1 MKVTT
6 TSSLKSTILKFC
18 PQTTSQTTLQI
29 KRKTVLDVVGNV
41 RRWWFVIHA
50 SENVLLDL
58 EGSWDQLQL
67 QTGWKLEPCFKPS
80 DPVTS
85 NVDPQISLMP
95 MLMLY
100 FLLGR
105 VTIIKP
111 LRNLFRIMT
120 IIKPLMNLFRTI
132 TTIKPLWNLVKIPF

>member
-132 TTIKPLWNLVKIPF
+132 TTIKPLWNLVKILF